1 VDLVTGEMMMKHGSR
16 ATAAIALLF
25 LSSACGHAVT
35 QYVHP
40 NADLAALKTVAV
52 LPFENLSPDRTA
64 GDKVQKIFSA
74 ELLSTGAFAV
84 VEPGLLSKT
93 LKANRIETMESL
105 GPADFKKLGEEL
117 KADAVFM
124 GTVVDFAEGRSG
136 QTPTPEITIQ
146 LRLVECQSG
155 ATVWSASLSKSGA
168 SASARLFGIG
178 GESLTE
184 AARELVK
191 QELGTLVK

>member
-1 VDLVTGEMMMKHGSR
+1 MDKPRSR
-16 ATAAIALLF
+16 SGIGVAVALLLTAAGC
-25 LSSACGHAVT
+25 SHAVT

-40 NADLAALKTVAV
+40 NADLAALKSVAV
-52 LPFENLSPDRTA
+52 LPFENLSADRTA
-64 GDKVQKIFSA
+64 GDKVQKIFSS
-74 ELLSTGAFAV
+74 ELLATGAFNV
-84 VEPGLLSKT
+84 VEPGLVSKT
-93 LKANRIETMESL
+93 LKASRIETTESL
-105 GPADFKKLGEEL
+105 GPADLKKLGEEL

-124 GTVVDFAEGRSG
+124 GTVVDFAESRTGT
-136 QTPTPEITIQ
+136 TPAPDITIQ

-155 ATVWSASLSKSGA
+155 ATVWSASRSKSGA

-191 QELGTLVK
+191 QELNTLVK

>member
-1 VDLVTGEMMMKHGSR
+1 MRQGLRAAAAAGFLVF
-16 ATAAIALLF
+16 ATACAH
-25 LSSACGHAVT
+25 SVT

-52 LPFENLSPDRTA
+52 MPFENLSADRTA
-64 GDKVQKIFSA
+64 GDKVQKIFAS
-74 ELLSTGAFAV
+74 ELLATGAFSV
-84 VEPGLLSKT
+84 VEPGLVSKT
-93 LKANRIETMESL
+93 LKASRIETMESL

-117 KADAVFM
+117 KADAVFL
-124 GTVVDFAEGRSG
+124 GTVVDFAESRSG
-136 QTPTPEITIQ
+136 QTPTPDITIQ

-155 ATVWSASLSKSGA
+155 ATVWSASRSKSGA

-184 AARELVK
+184 AARHLVK
-191 QELGTLVK
+191 DELRTLVK

>member
-1 VDLVTGEMMMKHGSR
+1 MKQACRSV
-16 ATAAIALLF
+16 AMIALLVF
-25 LSSACGHAVT
+25 AGACGHAVT

-40 NADLAALKTVAV
+40 NADIAALKTVAV
-52 LPFENLSPDRTA
+52 LPFENLSADRTA
-64 GDKVQKIFSA
+64 GDKVQKIFAS
-74 ELLSTGAFAV
+74 ELLATGAFSV
-84 VEPGLLSKT
+84 VEPGLVSKT
-93 LKANRIETMESL
+93 LKADRIETTESL

-117 KADAVFM
+117 KADGVFM
-124 GTVVDFAEGRSG
+124 GSVVDFAESRSG
-136 QTPTPEITIQ
+136 QTPTPDITIQ

-155 ATVWSASLSKSGA
+155 ATVWSASRSKSGA

-191 QELGTLVK
+191 QELNTLVK

>member
-1 VDLVTGEMMMKHGSR
+1 MGMVTGEKAMKHGNR
-16 ATAAIALLF
+16 MTAVIFLALLTGG
-25 LSSACGHAVT
+25 CGHAVT

-52 LPFENLSPDRTA
+52 LPFENLSADHTA
-64 GDKVQKIFSA
+64 GDKVQKIFSS
-74 ELLSTGAFAV
+74 ELLATGAFSVA
-84 VEPGLLSKT
+84 EPGLVSKT
-93 LKANRIETMESL
+93 LKANRIEATESL

-124 GTVVDFAEGRSG
+124 GTVVDFAETRSG
-136 QTPTPEITIQ
+136 TTPTPDITIQ
-146 LRLVECQSG
+146 LRLIECQSG
-155 ATVWSASLSKSGA
+155 ATVWSASRSKSGA

-178 GESLTE
+178 GVSLTE

-191 QELGTLVK
+191 EELHTLVK